1 MPVARKLWLP
11 ILVLMPAVAARRR
24 IIAWALAWGREVRV
38 TTAATTQYD
47 SLGRVVSISYNDG
60 VTPAKT
66 FAYDQSAGSLRI
78 C

>member
-1 MPVARKLWLP
+1 
-11 ILVLMPAVAARRR
+11 
-24 IIAWALAWGREVRV
+24 V